1 MATREARSLDKKTQ
15 ILNAARSVVMDGGFR
30 ELQMNAVASAG
41 GIAVGTIYRY
51 FASRADLCASI
62 VSETSQ
68 RELDVIMAIA
78 GAEGTPSEKLRDGV
92 RTFTSRALRGR
103 RLAYGLIF
111 EPIDPEV
118 ESTRLEYRRA
128 IARVF
133 EGIIQAGMSTGE
145 FRKVDPQIAAT
156 CLVGAFMEGL
166 INALAPDAP
175 AVDARGEFIAH
186 SIADICLASVATAN
200 ILPTYTQTNG

>member
-30 ELQMNAVASAG
+30 ELQMNAVAAAG

-62 VSETSQ
+62 VSVTSQ
-68 RELDVIMAIA
+68 RELDVLMAIA
-78 GAEGTPSEKLRDGV
+78 GSEGTATEKLHDGV

-111 EPIDPEV
+111 EPIDPAV
-118 ESTRLEYRRA
+118 ENARLEYRRA

-133 EGIIQAGMSTGE
+133 EGIIRAGMSARE
-145 FRKVDPQIAAT
+145 FREVDPQIAAT

-166 INALAPDAP
+166 ISALAPDAP
-175 AVDARGEFIAH
+175 AIDKRGELIVQA
-186 SIADICLASVATAN
+186 IADICLASVANADTLASRDR
-200 ILPTYTQTNG
+200 ISA